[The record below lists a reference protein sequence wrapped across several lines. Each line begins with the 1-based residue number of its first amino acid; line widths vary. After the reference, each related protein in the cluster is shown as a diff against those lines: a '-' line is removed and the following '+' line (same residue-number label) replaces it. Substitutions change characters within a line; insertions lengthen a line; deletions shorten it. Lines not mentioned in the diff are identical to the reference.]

1 VPGLLDHRIDIL
13 INRLLI
19 EGIDDGS
26 LGYTIIRAD
35 LVGNL
40 VKLLFGTTRQED
52 PSPSR
57 VKARATAPPIEPPA
71 PYITATLFSN
81 SIDNLLSSPTNTP
94 VSLAFTKQ
102 IKAPVIDHHEVSG
115 RILNLTLLD
124 Q

>member
-1 VPGLLDHRIDIL
+1 MPGLLDHHIDIL

-19 EGIDDGS
+19 ESIDDSS
-26 LGYTIIRAD
+26 L
-35 LVGNL
+35 GNL

-81 SIDNLLSSPTNTP
+81 SIDNLLSSPTNNL